1 MIHHSVENSRV
12 WKKRRNKL
20 WDWGFSSLKGN
31 TSWDCAL
38 PPPVQVFCRSTWC
51 PDSLLTLKKQC
62 DISICIYK
70 VTSRLKH
77 TSLGPCCHISVKK
90 KKGGIKTCTMA
101 AYKTIH
107 FAGCKNGQPGRV
119 VLMFIYEHPMYAHRC
134 WSGFFVLCRAW
145 SMHAHLVRSHPSSQ
159 PYLHNQISV
168 GRDTGVTL
176 TVWKLPLPG
185 SSDTVW

>member
-90 KKGGIKTCTMA
+90 KKGALRLALWQHIRQSILLVAKMGNQEELCWCLSMSILCML
-101 AYKTIH
+101 ID
-107 FAGCKNGQPGRV
+107 AGQ
-119 VLMFIYEHPMYAHRC
+119 A
-134 WSGFFVLCRAW
+134 SLCCAVREVC
-145 SMHAHLVRSHPSSQ
+145 MH
-159 PYLHNQISV
+159 
-168 GRDTGVTL
+168 T
-176 TVWKLPLPG
+176 
-185 SSDTVW
+185 